1 MSRSRSKTLAL
12 TFLAMTAFAGNSLLC
27 RLALRFTAIDPASF
41 TALRIVSGAL
51 ALWVLIRLRSNGK
64 PASGNWPSALA
75 LFAYAAAFSWAYVG
89 LPAATGAL
97 LLFGSVQATMICAG
111 LVRGERLNGS
121 RLLGFA
127 IAVLGLVA
135 LLLPG
140 ISAPP
145 VVGSML
151 MLFAG
156 AAWAV
161 YSLRGAGAIDAT
173 AVTAGNFARAA
184 VLATGVGLVMLPW
197 ATVDRAGALYAIVSG
212 ALTSGL
218 GYVVW
223 YVALRGLST
232 IEAATVQLCVPVVAA
247 VGGILFIG
255 EPVTPRIVLC
265 GAAILGGVALVV
277 LHKRAD

>member
-1 MSRSRSKTLAL
+1 MPRARTLSL
-12 TFLAMTAFAGNSLLC
+12 TLLAMIAFAGNSLLC
-27 RLALRFTAIDPASF
+27 RFALRFTAIDPASF
-41 TALRIVSGAL
+41 TAIRIVSGAL
-51 ALWVLIRLRSNGK
+51 ALAVLMRLRTSGLS
-64 PASGNWPSALA
+64 ASGNWPSAFA

-97 LLFGSVQATMICAG
+97 LLFGSVQASMIGAG
-111 LVRGERLNGS
+111 LIRGERLNGL

-145 VVGSML
+145 VAGSLL
-151 MLFAG
+151 MLVAG

-161 YSLRGAGAIDAT
+161 YSLRGAGAADAS

-184 VLATGVGLVMLPW
+184 VLATGLGLVMLPW
-197 ATVDRAGALYAIVSG
+197 ASVDRAGVVYAIVSG

-223 YVALRGLST
+223 YVALRGLNT
-232 IEAATVQLCVPVVAA
+232 IEAATVQLSVPVVAA

-255 EPVTPRIVLC
+255 EPVTLRIVLC

-277 LHKRAD
+277 LHKRAA